1 MKNRIWGPQA
11 ILAAFAVIAVM
22 LGLSPGIA
30 SASVARPASSA
41 TATTVTKIHKTTCT
55 RTTLSVRY
63 DGAKKVACYT
73 GQGFLKVALPA
84 ATQATAGSSG
94 GFLFLRYGG
103 VTRLMVFFPRERLPL
118 AGRPEV
124 TGIALFSLRVVSPG
138 ADSSHQGTQTPGTVA
153 FTVDVGG
160 NNATLTAASS
170 VDAALINYAI
180 AASVVPAAG
189 GHCSASPW
197 YEPWKWYCEWTFSH
211 SQSVAIVR
219 AAIGGG
225 KAAVVTV
232 CTGLL
237 HRYLGPV
244 AVGVCAFFSEL
255 YNVMKHFKLA
265 KNQCIAFKIYI
276 APPRGGI
283 GIVRC

>member
-1 MKNRIWGPQA
+1 MKNRVWRPQA

-22 LGLSPGIA
+22 LGLSPAVA
-30 SASVARPASSA
+30 SASTARPASSA
-41 TATTVTKIHKTTCT
+41 TAAAVKKIHQTTCT

-63 DGAKKVACYT
+63 DGGRRVACYT
-73 GQGFLKVALPA
+73 GYGFLKVALPA
-84 ATQATAGSSG
+84 ATHATAGSSG
-94 GFLFLRYGG
+94 GFLLLRYGG
-103 VTRLMVFFPRERLPL
+103 VTRPIVFFPHEPLPL
-118 AGRPEV
+118 PGRPEV
-124 TGIALFSLRVVSPG
+124 TGIDLFSLRVTSPTTG
-138 ADSSHQGTQTPGTVA
+138 SSDQSTQAPGTVA

-170 VDAALINYAI
+170 ADAALINYAI
-180 AASVVPAAG
+180 AASVVPASG
-189 GHCSASPW
+189 GHCSVSPW
-197 YEPWKWYCEWTFSH
+197 YEPWKWYCEWTFNH
-211 SQSVAIVR
+211 SQSVAIVK
-219 AAIGGG
+219 AAVTGG

-237 HRYLGPV
+237 HRYLGAV

-255 YNVMKHFKLA
+255 YNIMKHFKLA

-283 GIVRC
+283 GIVKC